1 MKNHWHMLDPD
12 PHKVKEL
19 SKKLCCHPVTA
30 SVLINRDIHT
40 IQTATDFLSASLN
53 SIRSPFA
60 LKDMDVAINRIYKAI
75 TAHEKILIFGDY
87 DVDGI
92 TATVILLN
100 FLRYAG
106 ADVSYYIPHR
116 VTEGYSIQPGHI
128 SRYARP
134 HKIDLIITADC
145 GSDSQQ
151 AAVAAKKSGIDMI
164 ITDHHTIAENI
175 PPALAVI
182 NPKRRDCPAGLQNL
196 AGVGVAFFLVI
207 CLRTHLREKGFW
219 QERREP
225 NLKNY
230 CDLVALGTVADM
242 VPLIEENR
250 ILCKT
255 GLKQIL
261 AGRRTGLAALLEA
274 SAIHNDFLNADDI
287 AFRLAPRLNAAGR
300 MDHAAR
306 AVELLTAKDRDIA
319 GQTAHTLNL
328 LNQKRRQIEQSMLA
342 DIQRFLENNSSIL
355 QRRALVLS
363 GQGWHVGV
371 LGIVASQIVNA
382 YYRPVI
388 LITTRNG
395 MGIGS
400 GRSVAGLNLCDALAS
415 CKPYLE
421 TFGGHSMAAGLKIRE
436 ENIADFQNAFES
448 VIRRIS
454 QPEDLTPTLHIDS
467 ELDFDII
474 SDALVNEL
482 ETLMPFGTGNPE
494 PLFRTA
500 NVTVVSSK
508 IVGKNHRRMIL
519 RQSSTPNTPV
529 FQAIQFNVDSR
540 VSNKQNFS
548 QIVYKLRWN
557 RWKDRKT
564 TQLVVEDM
572 QL

>member
-1 MKNHWHMLDPD
+1 MKNHWHMFDPD

-19 SKKLCCHPVTA
+19 SQKLSCHPVTA

-40 IQTATDFLSASLN
+40 IQAATDFLNASLN

-60 LKDMDVAINRIYKAI
+60 LKDMDVAIHRIYKAI
-75 TAHEKILIFGDY
+75 SANEKILIFGDY

-145 GSDSQQ
+145 GSDSHQTV
-151 AAVAAKKSGIDMI
+151 VAAKRFGIDMI
-164 ITDHHTIAENI
+164 ITDHHTISENI

-196 AGVGVAFFLVI
+196 AGVGVAFFLLI

-219 QERREP
+219 QERLEP

-230 CDLVALGTVADM
+230 CDLVAVGTVADM

-250 ILCKT
+250 ILCNT
-255 GLKQIL
+255 GLKLIP
-261 AGRRTGLAALLEA
+261 AGRRAGLAALLEA
-274 SAIHNDFLNADDI
+274 SAIHNDFLDADDI

-306 AVELLTAKDRDIA
+306 AVELLTAKDTDIA

-342 DIQRFLENNSSIL
+342 DIQGFLENNSSIL

-382 YYRPVI
+382 YYRPVV
-388 LITTRNG
+388 LITIRDG
-395 MGIGS
+395 IGIGS
-400 GRSVAGLNLCDALAS
+400 GRSVAGLNLYDALAS

-421 TFGGHSMAAGLKIRE
+421 SFGGHSMAAGLKIGK
-436 ENIADFQNAFES
+436 ENIADFQKAFES

-454 QPEDLTPTLHIDS
+454 QPEDLTPILHIDS

-474 SDALVNEL
+474 SDTLVNEL
-482 ETLMPFGTGNPE
+482 ETLMPFGAGNPE

-500 NVTVVSSK
+500 DVTVVSSK

-548 QIVYKLRWN
+548 QIVFKLRWN
-557 RWKDRKT
+557 RWKDKKT
-564 TQLVVEDM
+564 IQLVVED
-572 QL
+572 LR

>member
-1 MKNHWHMLDPD
+1 MKNHWHMFDPD

-19 SKKLCCHPVTA
+19 SQKLSCHPVTA

-53 SIRSPFA
+53 NIRSPFS

-75 TAHEKILIFGDY
+75 TANEKILIFGDY

-145 GSDSQQ
+145 GSDSHQ
-151 AAVAAKKSGIDMI
+151 AAAAAKKSGIDMI
-164 ITDHHTIAENI
+164 ITDHHTITENI

-196 AGVGVAFFLVI
+196 AGVGVAFFLLI

-219 QERREP
+219 QERPEP

-255 GLKQIL
+255 GLKLIP

-306 AVELLTAKDRDIA
+306 AVELLTAKDMDIA
-319 GQTAHTLNL
+319 GKTAHTLNL
-328 LNQKRRQIEQSMLA
+328 LNQKRRQIEQGMLA
-342 DIQRFLENNSSIL
+342 DIQRFLENNSSL
-355 QRRALVLS
+355 RQRRSLVLS

-382 YYRPVI
+382 YYRPVV
-388 LITTRNG
+388 LITTRDG
-395 MGIGS
+395 IGIGS
-400 GRSVAGLNLCDALAS
+400 GRSVAGLNLYDALAS

-448 VIRRIS
+448 VIQRIS

-482 ETLMPFGTGNPE
+482 EALMPFGSGNPE
-494 PLFRTA
+494 PLFLTA

-519 RQSSTPNTPV
+519 RQSSKPNTPV

-540 VSNKQNFS
+540 VSKKHNFS
-548 QIVYKLRWN
+548 QIVFKLRWN

-564 TQLVVEDM
+564 TQLVVEDL
-572 QL
+572 Q